1 MRYKLLFTLALSIVI
16 SGSRKA
22 HDIHVSVTDIVIDD
36 KGLMK
41 MTSKI
46 FYDDLQLAMGL
57 RPGEELPKK
66 YKGGDDLISKFLA
79 KHIKIKVGSTPLL
92 YTYKSSKAA
101 LPAIWASAEG
111 KIELKNLT
119 TSLAIENSMF
129 NSVYDDQVNVVNLT
143 VMGKTHHLA
152 FNKKKF
158 SEIVKLR

>member
-1 MRYKLLFTLALSIVI
+1 MII

-79 KHIKIKVGSTPLL
+79 KHIKIKVGNTPLV

-101 LPAIWASAEG
+101 LPAIWAYTEAQIDI
-111 KIELKNLT
+111 KQLT

-129 NSVYDDQVNVVNLT
+129 NSVYDDQVNMVNIT
-143 VMGKTHHLA
+143 VMGKTHHLS

-158 SEIVKLR
+158 SEVVKLK